1 VTIYTAFLVSY
12 TRLGPTYFYLMHV
25 TGFVEYSIQSDPSK
39 FRVLPELG
47 IPWSVY
53 VGAAGMPGETAL
65 YAWKV
70 TTTLRLNHATL

>member
-1 VTIYTAFLVSY
+1 MPLAD
-12 TRLGPTYFYLMHV
+12 
-25 TGFVEYSIQSDPSK
+25 FVEYSVQNDPSK

-70 TTTLRLNHATL
+70 TSMLCHAPLLIFIS